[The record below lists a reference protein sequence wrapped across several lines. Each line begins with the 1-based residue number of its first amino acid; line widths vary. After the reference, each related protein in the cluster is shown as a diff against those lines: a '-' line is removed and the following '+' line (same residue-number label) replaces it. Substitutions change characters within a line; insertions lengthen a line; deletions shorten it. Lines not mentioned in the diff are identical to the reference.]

1 MLKIID
7 YYDSFKIDQVN
18 HLMHCTIIEYI
29 RGQLMALKGDTEKGV
44 KKMRAV
50 QNIFETMIPNSALR
64 NSINTE
70 INYLLET
77 NFGRF

>member
-1 MLKIID
+1 
-7 YYDSFKIDQVN
+7 
-18 HLMHCTIIEYI
+18 
-29 RGQLMALKGDTEKGV
+29 MALKGDTEKGV